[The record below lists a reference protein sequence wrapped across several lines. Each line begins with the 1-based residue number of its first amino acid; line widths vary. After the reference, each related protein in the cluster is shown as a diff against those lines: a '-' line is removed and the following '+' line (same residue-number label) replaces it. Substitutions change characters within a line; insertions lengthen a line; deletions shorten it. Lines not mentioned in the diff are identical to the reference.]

1 MGSDVVV
8 DLVQKFLIIYIVLFC
23 VHMIYFYF
31 RNKNKK
37 YKNVPTFEMMFLI
50 RIYQVDVKRLGIN
63 EVEKHIAFI
72 NSFIMTIDFIIYF
85 SMSSMLLKMIIMFL
99 FTLISVYIS
108 YTTLGK
114 HYRKLLYRW

>member
-1 MGSDVVV
+1 VV

-114 HYRKLLYRW
+114 HYRKLLYRR